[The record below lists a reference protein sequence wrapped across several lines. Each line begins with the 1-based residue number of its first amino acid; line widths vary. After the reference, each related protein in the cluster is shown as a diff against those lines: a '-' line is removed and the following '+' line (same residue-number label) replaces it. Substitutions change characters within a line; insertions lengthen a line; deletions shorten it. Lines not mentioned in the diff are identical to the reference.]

1 MKNYLNFEID
11 IKNLETE
18 LNQLKDPYNQGGLS
32 EVETDKI
39 SKLQN
44 EIDDKLQNIYSNLD
58 PWQTVLVARHEDKF
72 KAYSTGMIASVYA
85 YLLIDIFNSV
95 ALK

>member
-44 EIDDKLQNIYSNLD
+44 LQTS
-58 PWQTVLVARHEDKF
+58 
-72 KAYSTGMIASVYA
+72 
-85 YLLIDIFNSV
+85 
-95 ALK
+95 